1 MTNDQDVV
9 NEPRPDLEQDQLHS
23 KEYGSIKADLANLKS
38 NDRTMF
44 RIDNNNVFECMERAL
59 SGTTYAS
66 TIIRYRRDRGVSSVM
81 EALVSQHAGKQ
92 LW

>member
-23 KEYGSIKADLANLKS
+23 NEYGSIKAYLANFKS

-59 SGTTYAS
+59 SGTTYAL
-66 TIIRYRRDRGVSSVM
+66 TIIRYRRERDGSSVM
-81 EALVSQHAGKQ
+81 EALVSQHVGNQ
-92 LW
+92 VW